1 MAGSPIARLFLI
13 AALVFSQT
21 LYAGHS
27 LLHDNG
33 SQRDCQI
40 CLQAAPGAGLPCS
53 EAAVQPIDRQ
63 PQHAPDPVCAGLASH
78 HGISH
83 PTRAPPFTWL

>member
-27 LLHDNG
+27 LLHDKD
-33 SQRDCQI
+33 SQADCQI
-40 CLQAAPGAGLPCS
+40 CLQAAPGAALPCNETAS
-53 EAAVQPIDRQ
+53 QPVDRHS
-63 PQHAPDPVCAGLASH
+63 QHAPDLVCASVSSH
-78 HGISH
+78 HGIAH
-83 PTRAPPFTWL
+83 PTRAPPFT